1 MNSALLM
8 TRLRLLQQVDILGA
22 KKGQVSQEFLKK
34 LKIKRNGKDIME
46 VVSRGYWD
54 ERDQGFFVGVL

>member
-1 MNSALLM
+1 M
-8 TRLRLLQQVDILGA
+8 TRLRSLHQVDILSA
-22 KKGQVSQEFLKK
+22 KKGQVVQEFLKK